1 MIITEFAPAFP
12 PVARV
17 VGPTL
22 AASPVSYLA
31 LATGL
36 TVIVAAHEKAL
47 TAVPPQVTLTVAVVF
62 IVAAQVRY
70 MNPERDPTP
79 KLTALP

>member
-1 MIITEFAPAFP
+1 MLTEFAPAFP
-12 PVARV
+12 PVARA

-36 TVIVAAHEKAL
+36 TVIVEAHEKAL
-47 TAVPPQVTLTVAVVF
+47 TAVPPQVTLTVAVTF
-62 IVAAQVRY
+62 MVAAQVR
-70 MNPERDPTP
+70 
-79 KLTALP
+79 